1 MCSVH
6 ADPVCFLVTNHL
18 IMRIAVHTNVSSMS
32 INGTTMLMMMMIV
45 VDTRGG
51 VDPGNP
57 VLLSVGVIIPDVE
70 V

>member
-1 MCSVH
+1 
-6 ADPVCFLVTNHL
+6 
-18 IMRIAVHTNVSSMS
+18 MS

>member
-6 ADPVCFLVTNHL
+6 ADPVCFLVTIHL